1 MELFILPIL
10 LTSLPF
16 DIALTMWCLQKN
28 KRSVS
33 ILVAPAFLYF
43 ISAVIWIAISSQ
55 DPRFQ
60 GTTGILGLMMFFIVG
75 VILTL
80 IRLLIGLNIWV

>member
-1 MELFILPIL
+1 MEFFILPVL

-43 ISAVIWIAISSQ
+43 ISAVIWIAIYSQ
-55 DPRFQ
+55 DPRSQ
-60 GTTGILGLMMFFIVG
+60 GVGVIGLMMFFIVG

-80 IRLLIGLNIWV
+80 IRLLIGLNVWV